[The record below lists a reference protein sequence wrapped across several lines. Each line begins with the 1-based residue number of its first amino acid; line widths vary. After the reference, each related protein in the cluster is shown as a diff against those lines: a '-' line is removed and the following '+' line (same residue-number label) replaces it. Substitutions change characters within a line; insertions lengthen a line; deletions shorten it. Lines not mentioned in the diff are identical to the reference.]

1 MSNASE
7 KPQTQKHVIILGAG
21 ASFTSGY
28 PLADRLRLL
37 MSSEKDF
44 KAELTRALPEKP
56 DLVAPIAFDLMFRPN
71 RSAIELFRHGGFA
84 TIDEF
89 SKLASHC
96 YPKEI
101 QELKKLLRFVLAIH
115 NPEDDFTSSDY
126 YVFIQKLFR
135 SDLFSLR
142 DDVAILTFNYEP
154 YLPYLLRKAYHTRCQ
169 AAGIKAEYHVEDAIT
184 SGLACRLI
192 GDLEAGTG
200 LCALQLHGSIAW
212 PQKFTDEAVLC
223 YEDLFAT
230 SAEQRIDKLC
240 TTTDATPPPVV
251 FPWEVIQPDGQF
263 LSESQFCLSE
273 QIDKRGRR
281 QGGYSGDYSL
291 HQLFVS
297 IWKRASKEVTTAT
310 KLSFVGLS
318 MHDFLNPAFKFL
330 FAEKRDN
337 AALVVCNKDHERF
350 RSADDVEA
358 HTNPR
363 SPTYKVRRL
372 LAQICASIKGVPKR
386 GTAKVWLDGGAKVR
400 VLETFRQF
408 ILNEMD

>member
-1 MSNASE
+1 C
-7 KPQTQKHVIILGAG
+7 QT
-21 ASFTSGY
+21 
-28 PLADRLRLL
+28 
-37 MSSEKDF
+37 
-44 KAELTRALPEKP
+44 
-56 DLVAPIAFDLMFRPN
+56 
-71 RSAIELFRHGGFA
+71 
-84 TIDEF
+84 
-89 SKLASHC
+89 
-96 YPKEI
+96 
-101 QELKKLLRFVLAIH
+101 
-115 NPEDDFTSSDY
+115 
-126 YVFIQKLFR
+126 
-135 SDLFSLR
+135 
-142 DDVAILTFNYEP
+142 
-154 YLPYLLRKAYHTRCQ
+154 
-169 AAGIKAEYHVEDAIT
+169 AGIKPDHHIEDAIT

-192 GDLEAGTG
+192 GDLQDGSD
-200 LCALQLHGSIAW
+200 LCLLQLHGSIAW
-212 PQKFTDEAVLC
+212 PRKFEDEGVLC

-230 SAEQRIDKLC
+230 SAEQRIDKL
-240 TTTDATPPPVV
+240 TAATDATLPPVV
-251 FPWEVIQPDGQF
+251 FPWEVIQSDGQF
-263 LSESQFCLSE
+263 MSESQFCLCE
-273 QIDKRGRR
+273 QIDKKGRR

-297 IWKRASKEVTTAT
+297 IWKRARKEVTTAT

-337 AALVVCNKDHERF
+337 AALVVCNKEHERF